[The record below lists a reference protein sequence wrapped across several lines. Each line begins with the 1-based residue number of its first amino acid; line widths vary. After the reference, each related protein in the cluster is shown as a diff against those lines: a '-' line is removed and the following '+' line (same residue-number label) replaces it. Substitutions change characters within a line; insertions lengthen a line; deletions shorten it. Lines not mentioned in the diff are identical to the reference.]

1 MIKHYS
7 QILNEMLDVLDSY
20 IAPKRITRANTNFVY
35 LLMKA
40 IAKGYETILSALY
53 TVSGKFD
60 PARCSD
66 DDLYS
71 IAKIVGTKLRE
82 GKPSGLIIVVTNT
95 DAEPV
100 ILPQGEYV
108 YSFSDEAKFF
118 FTVPYNTT
126 LDSLASKAYSAFTS
140 QKGPFPVGSISEIP
154 VNRVDGAQP
163 PSSLKFSCLENSRT
177 LGYYDESL
185 ADFRRRIL
193 VEGNRQDSL
202 VELEETLRN
211 LPYIFDCKLYFNQ
224 TESPVTVGS
233 VTVDPYKLLIVL
245 NGDPRDEI
253 AEIVAS
259 STFYQT
265 VMVDP
270 QKAVYYSSS
279 ILYGGKYTV
288 YYTNFETNNYTVSIS
303 FKYDSSLVNIVDVKA
318 AIASALTSFMYNVYH
333 TKYVRESD
341 IYEALKAVQLPS
353 VELLSVTLKKNG
365 AAVPYVESSVLQVPV
380 LQSIEYVEV

>member
-1 MIKHYS
+1 MIKPYS

-20 IAPKRITRANTNFVY
+20 IAPKRITRENTNFVY
-35 LLMKA
+35 LIMKA

-66 DDLYS
+66 ADLYS
-71 IAKIVGTKLRE
+71 IAKIVGTKIRE

-95 DAEPV
+95 DAEQV
-100 ILPQGEYV
+100 TLPQGEYV
-108 YSFSDEAKFF
+108 YSFSDDAKFH
-118 FTVPYNTT
+118 FTVQYNTT
-126 LDSLASKAYSAFTS
+126 LDSLASKAYSAFTEN
-140 QKGPFPVGSISEIP
+140 KGPFPVDSISTIP
-154 VNRVDGAQP
+154 VNRVDGAQI
-163 PSSLKFSCLENSRT
+163 PSSLKFACLENSRT

-245 NGDPRDEI
+245 SGDPRDEI

-265 VMVDP
+265 VMVD
-270 QKAVYYSSS
+270 QQTAVYYSSPV
-279 ILYGGKYTV
+279 LYGGKYTV
-288 YYTNFETNNYTVSIS
+288 YYTNFATNNYTVSIS

-333 TKYVRESD
+333 TQYVRESD
-341 IYEALKAVQLPS
+341 IYEALKTVQLPS
-353 VELLSVTLKKNG
+353 VVLLSVTLKSNG
-365 AAVPYVESSVLQVPV
+365 VAVPYVESSVLQVPV